1 MLISI
6 FHMKNLHMI
15 GCEQN
20 EVTNQDICY
29 NPIFNKNIEAY
40 RRMKQ
45 MLVTFLSGR
54 ISSDSIFLCSVYI
67 YIYVLPKI
75 LYTVKNPLTAN
86 WILLCTRHCCKCFM
100 CLNSFKL
107 CNSTRRAI
115 TIFRISDE
123 ETEAQRLNNLPKISW
138 IETDRA

>member
-1 MLISI
+1 
-6 FHMKNLHMI
+6 MKNLHMI

-40 RRMKQ
+40 TRMKQ

-67 YIYVLPKI
+67 YIYIYVLPKI

-86 WILLCTRHCCKCFM
+86 
-100 CLNSFKL
+100 
-107 CNSTRRAI
+107 
-115 TIFRISDE
+115 
-123 ETEAQRLNNLPKISW
+123 
-138 IETDRA
+138 